1 MSELQA
7 TVEFSVE
14 LYKFYNVDLFQRG
27 FYQVRVALRVSPK
40 LPVKIEVTLPRNQ
53 RTDLVF
59 PACVVNGSGVSKT
72 FQILY
77 RNEEVCLDDAIM
89 FRAHLLVDSHKIE
102 EALERADFALSVEL
116 WFTDQT
122 FGCADPSLAGG
133 GGGGGIGAGGGG
145 GGGPPAPTIACV
157 SSRLL
162 QLCGFSATRGLH
174 YHLPVLF
181 DYFHLAAV
189 TLTVHAS
196 LVALHQPYIKKSILH
211 LVQSCTPRSGK
222 TWLGNSQR
230 LNFRQSQSTMETVFF
245 GNLSGS
251 TSSTKCVS
259 SSGGSG
265 QRLAHARHVHRE
277 VCSLLLSAYETLQAT
292 LHEYTR
298 LLPPASASA
307 AASTA
312 PWNHPLGGGANGT
325 KPDCFQRLT
334 DLSDLAKDGHRNL
347 LNALSQ
353 RTAKLRSEGH
363 WDRLRMVEVEEEFVA
378 LANSDIAQ
386 LCAENILLWQR
397 FLEAFSCKDPV
408 HQHLARHHHHLRVK
422 RFAEAFF
429 VLDNPRQSAAGCYDQ
444 NYQNYLQVTE
454 MARRSRYLAALPPL
468 PVHCADLD
476 GDLHSLPVIFEDQY
490 QEVAEFARRR
500 SVAGRKAGSDPFLNT
515 CGVSESSKVTVEGQ
529 EDCSCGI
536 AAILESR
543 TQRQINQSKL
553 SSGVTSLSFVNG
565 EKVLRPGGI
574 LEASVILAP
583 QARHSK
589 SLDQLLRAQ
598 PSDTL
603 HPHPHNPL
611 PICLT
616 QPLKRDS
623 GQTHSIVDSS
633 TLPTRGPKKQ
643 APSNALYQGGAVL
656 DKKAADFFTLPLPH
670 SHTHA
675 HKPNGQ
681 LTNKPPPHHNHHH
694 QKRTKDQHSNNHHYQ
709 AHTLPSNRR
718 GDIATTKK
726 VSPRDVSL
734 SFSSPD
740 YKRNGSVA
748 KEDDVPNKRGARS
761 VADKNCVKSKST
773 TKDGGD
779 KRAGVHKRN
788 GVTAAAGGTAG
799 VDLLNGSG
807 SHQSPSTT
815 DSSSSSNGESS
826 PFAASAVVR
835 NSASCPHKLSNM
847 SGNKLSNIS
856 GNKLLNC
863 CPPPPPPAT
872 IRHSSSTASMPT
884 NAHAQKP
891 LSESPQCAVAN
902 CSSES
907 MPNLAT
913 VAGAFP
919 LPPPPDLPRVTSSRS
934 PAHAHSVT
942 SRSPAHAHSV
952 TSSTHAH
959 AVTSSAHAHSSSESD
974 ITSEQSGW
982 VSSHRSSDAASSSG
996 QVSLTGSELGTQL
1009 RARLEA
1015 LVNAGDVPVV
1025 ESSATPTPTPPPPL
1039 ETEQPADQEE
1049 DEEEPTEMEGD
1060 EEDQQHQYEEVRL
1073 PPPRQFWDTPPPP
1086 EPFRDPLPPPLPP
1099 PPLQPP
1105 LPVDNLLYHM
1115 YETVKD
1121 EVIREKGRRL
1131 THNTVERDVERRRQA
1146 KIKRQQLISAAAAA
1160 ENSAAQANNYLD
1172 AMEGNG
1178 VTSGAGDQEESC
1190 DCYQEDKLCQPR
1202 LITPLV
1208 DDSATFQ
1215 KSKDEFK
1222 RQMNFTGMI
1231 YSDFPTLASTLP
1243 YFHISD
1249 EHRMFSPEGVHLIV
1263 CVHGLDGNATDLR
1276 LIKTYLELG
1285 LPGANLEFL
1294 MSERNQGDTFSDFDT
1309 MTDRLVGEILYH
1321 VDACGLNPA
1330 KISFVGHSLGNII
1343 IRAAITRPQ
1352 MKHLLPR
1359 LHTFLSLSGPHLG
1372 TLYNNSGLVNMGMWF
1387 MQKWKK
1393 SSSLLQLALRDA
1405 TDVRQTFLYR
1415 LSQRCHLSHFR
1426 HLLLCGSSQDRYV
1439 PLHSARIELCK
1450 AAVKDATGLGSA
1462 YREMVQNILY
1472 PIMSK
1477 PEVTLVRYDV
1487 HHALPNT
1494 ANSLIGRAAHIAVLD
1509 SELFIEKFL
1518 VVTGLKYFR

>member
-59 PACVVNGSGVSKT
+59 PACVVNGTGVSKT

-122 FGCADPSLAGG
+122 VFGCPDPSLAGG
-133 GGGGGIGAGGGG
+133 GGGGVGGGAGAGV
-145 GGGPPAPTIACV
+145 PPGPTIACV

-162 QLCGFSATRGLH
+162 QLAGFSATRGLH

-189 TLTVHAS
+189 TLTIHAS

-251 TSSTKCVS
+251 QSSTKCVS

-265 QRLAHARHVHRE
+265 SRLAHARHVHRE
-277 VCSLLLSAYETLQAT
+277 VCSLLLSAYETLQST

-298 LLPPASASA
+298 LLPPTATTA
-307 AASTA
+307 A
-312 PWNHPLGGGANGT
+312 WQQQLGGDGT
-325 KPDCFQRLT
+325 ATAKPDCFQRLS
-334 DLSDLAKDGHRNL
+334 DLGDLAKDGQRSL

-363 WDRLRMVEVEEEFVA
+363 WDRLRMVDVEEEFVA

-386 LCAENILLWQR
+386 LCAENILLWQQ

-444 NYQNYLQVTE
+444 NYQNYLAVSE

-468 PVHCADLD
+468 PVHCADAD
-476 GDLHSLPVIFEDQY
+476 GDLHTLPVIFEDQY

-515 CGVSESSKVTVEGQ
+515 CGVSETSKVTVEGQ

-543 TQRQINQSKL
+543 TQRQINRSKL
-553 SSGVTSLSFVNG
+553 TSAVTSLSFVNG
-565 EKVLRPGGI
+565 EKILRSGVI

-583 QARHSK
+583 QARHSR

-598 PSDTL
+598 PSETA
-603 HPHPHNPL
+603 HNPL
-611 PICLT
+611 PICLS

-623 GQTHSIVDSS
+623 GQTHAIVDSS

-643 APSNALYQGGAVL
+643 APSNALYHGAAA
-656 DKKAADFFTLPLPH
+656 DKKADTDFFTLPLPH
-670 SHTHA
+670 SHAHA
-675 HKPNGQ
+675 QHNLKHKPIASSNG
-681 LTNKPPPHHNHHH
+681 LNGKPPPHHSH
-694 QKRTKDQHSNNHHYQ
+694 QKRTKEHQNNHHHLKEHQ
-709 AHTLPSNRR
+709 NNHHHHQVHTLPFPLPKR
-718 GDIATTKK
+718 GEIARLSDISRISDIARPSDRGLGKK
-726 VSPRDVSL
+726 AMVSARDVSL

-740 YKRNGSVA
+740 YKMDKRNGLC
-748 KEDDVPNKRGARS
+748 KEEAEGNKRGARS
-761 VADKNCVKSKST
+761 GAEKSCGKS
-773 TKDGGD
+773 
-779 KRAGVHKRN
+779 
-788 GVTAAAGGTAG
+788 
-799 VDLLNGSG
+799 
-807 SHQSPSTT
+807 
-815 DSSSSSNGESS
+815 
-826 PFAASAVVR
+826 
-835 NSASCPHKLSNM
+835 KLSNM
-847 SGNKLSNIS
+847 SSNKLP
-856 GNKLLNC
+856 GNNNNC
-863 CPPPPPPAT
+863 CPPT

-884 NAHAQKP
+884 SSAPTHAQKP
-891 LSESPQCAVAN
+891 ISESAQSAVAGT

-913 VAGAFP
+913 LAGNA
-919 LPPPPDLPRVTSSRS
+919 LPPPPAVPRGGVTSSRS
-934 PAHAHSVT
+934 G
-942 SRSPAHAHSV
+942 
-952 TSSTHAH
+952 
-959 AVTSSAHAHSSSESD
+959 HSSSESD

-1015 LVNAGDVPVV
+1015 LVSAGDVPLVD
-1025 ESSATPTPTPPPPL
+1025 SDDASAVTPTPTPPLVP
-1039 ETEQPADQEE
+1039 EDEGQPAEDVVEEVVQHGVPPE
-1049 DEEEPTEMEGD
+1049 DEDEPTEMEDGD
-1060 EEDQQHQYEEVRL
+1060 EEDNQHQYEEVRL

-1086 EPFRDPLPPPLPP
+1086 EPFRDPLPPPQPLP
-1099 PPLQPP
+1099 PP

-1121 EVIREKGRRL
+1121 EVKREKGRRL

-1146 KIKRQQLISAAAAA
+1146 KLKRQLITATA
-1160 ENSAAQANNYLD
+1160 ENSGGQTKNSYMDASFETGAVDATRPTAA
-1172 AMEGNG
+1172 
-1178 VTSGAGDQEESC
+1178 TPDQEESC
-1190 DCYQEDKLCQPR
+1190 DCYQEDKLCQQR

-1249 EHRMFSPEGVHLIV
+1249 EHRMFSPEGVHLVV

-1321 VDACGLNPA
+1321 VDACGLNPN

-1405 TDVRQTFLYR
+1405 ADVRQTFLYR

-1472 PIMSK
+1472 PIISK